1 MPVRLWQ
8 FIGLAVFLAVL
19 APGAAC
25 GADVASPRASA
36 APPAA
41 FTLLDGDRVVLLG
54 STFIERDQ
62 SHGYLEAAL
71 TSRFH
76 SQKLQFR
83 NLGWSGDTVF
93 GEARAG
99 FGTVA
104 DGFENLK
111 RHVLALEPTVILL
124 SYGANESFA
133 GQAEL
138 DSFTR
143 GLDVLLATL
152 DETKARIVFIVPPPQ
167 EKLSPPLPDPT
178 EHNRDLKRYC
188 KAIAAAAA
196 KRQAPFVD
204 LFALLG
210 PKLEP
215 PAGVPLTDNGLH
227 LTDYGYW
234 RAAPVIE
241 QALSLPPR
249 RWKIEID
256 VKRQNVFSNGTK
268 LSDVKVAPTAVS
280 FQALDE
286 QLPLAAPP
294 PGSPPGSLVVTGP
307 RVVRL
312 AGLSGGK
319 YVMYIAG
326 HKVGVATAEQWA
338 GGVAL
343 GTGPDFAQVEMLRR
357 AIVAKNRLY
366 FYRWRPQNETYLFGF
381 RKHEQGNNAVEIPQ
395 FDPLVAEQ
403 EAAIRTL
410 SAPVPRDYQIIRLD
424 AK

>member
-268 LSDVKVAPTAVS
+268 LSDVKVA
-280 FQALDE
+280 
-286 QLPLAAPP
+286 APP
-294 PGSPPGSLVVTGP
+294 RSAFRRSTSNCRWP
-307 RVVRL
+307 R
-312 AGLSGGK
+312 
-319 YVMYIAG
+319 
-326 HKVGVATAEQWA
+326 
-338 GGVAL
+338 
-343 GTGPDFAQVEMLRR
+343 LRR
-357 AIVAKNRLY
+357 ARRRGAWSSPVRAWCASRVCRAVSTSCTSRDTKWEWPPPSNGPAA
-366 FYRWRPQNETYLFGF
+366 WR
-381 RKHEQGNNAVEIPQ
+381 
-395 FDPLVAEQ
+395 
-403 EAAIRTL
+403 
-410 SAPVPRDYQIIRLD
+410 SAPDPISRRSKCCGARSWPRIGSISTAGARRTKLTCSGSANTNKGTTPSRFRNSIRWSPSR
-424 AK
+424 KRPSVR